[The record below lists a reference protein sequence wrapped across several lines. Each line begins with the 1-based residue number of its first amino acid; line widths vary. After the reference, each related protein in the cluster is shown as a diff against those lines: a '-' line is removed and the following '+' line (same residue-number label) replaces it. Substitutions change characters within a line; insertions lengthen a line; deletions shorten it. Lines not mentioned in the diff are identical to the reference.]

1 MRCRLAISA
10 STFSLELR
18 HPLIELVRRA
28 KSEELAAKKTT
39 RRGPPSRSAPGRRVA
54 VEEAARASIAATAL
68 LEAVRRS
75 RSRSSPPCTS
85 SVGSAHREPPIPR
98 PACAASGT
106 MADMPEQHLRQ
117 MLEQLHTELQRA
129 DTIDD
134 RSRELLHS
142 VLGDIEDLL
151 ERKQKRGTQPESI
164 IERLREAVRAFET
177 THPKLRDAIGG
188 VADALARMGI

>member
-1 MRCRLAISA
+1 MAGMR
-10 STFSLELR
+10 
-18 HPLIELVRRA
+18 
-28 KSEELAAKKTT
+28 
-39 RRGPPSRSAPGRRVA
+39 
-54 VEEAARASIAATAL
+54 
-68 LEAVRRS
+68 
-75 RSRSSPPCTS
+75 
-85 SVGSAHREPPIPR
+85 
-98 PACAASGT
+98 
-106 MADMPEQHLRQ
+106 EQHLRQ

-129 DTIDD
+129 DSIDD

-151 ERKQKRGTQPESI
+151 ERKQKQGTQPESI